1 MELKL
6 YNLQSCMYFISN
18 INSNN
23 NIKYGGIYISK
34 NITCYHNDIG
44 KVMGYSRVYQNKNF
58 KL

>member
-6 YNLQSCMYFISN
+6 CNLQNKKYFISN
-18 INSNN
+18 
-23 NIKYGGIYISK
+23 NIKYVGIYISED
-34 NITCYHNDIG
+34 ITCYHNDIG